1 MSVLDRYKV
10 PYNELNKINPAWKED
25 MDHFF
30 LMVFQILLY
39 L

>member
-10 PYNELNKINPAWKED
+10 PYNEVGDSWKND